1 MSLPKTFTIRLA
13 GGKTTEI
20 PSVGFG
26 TWASD
31 GSSPTSPAN
40 PVWIID
46 GLAFALDVGYRHLD
60 GAWFY
65 GVDNEIGEGLRKSSV
80 PREELFITSKIW
92 PNFYHPDAVEMCC
105 DKILEGMKVDHLDC
119 LLLHWPQAFAPTSL
133 EKLKGVSAGNAAS
146 MEQKGMQ
153 LNDKGDPVIDW
164 KHTSEPIAKAGGH
177 PEGSIVPTW
186 NAMKELVKKGKTRSI
201 GVSNFAIKD
210 LEALL
215 PHAQDVPISVNQI
228 ECHPWHPSNELVEF
242 GRKHG
247 IVTSCFSPF
256 AGQKADGATLIK
268 DLTVQKL
275 AKKNDMGVGQ
285 LLQSWAV
292 QRGTI
297 PLGKSG
303 NRGESSHGDSTSLL
317 TSTDRIKANFHV
329 QKLSDEDMQA
339 LNDLEI
345 PDGKGRTIDF
355 TEKWGIKLWQ
365 N

>member
-1 MSLPKTFTIRLA
+1 MALPKTFTIQVA
-13 GGKTTEI
+13 GGKTEI

-31 GSSPTSPAN
+31 GSSPTSPAD
-40 PVWIID
+40 PQWIID
-46 GLAFALDVGYRHLD
+46 GLAFALNSGYRHLD

-65 GVDNEIGEGLRKSSV
+65 GVDKEIGAGLRKSEV
-80 PREELFITSKIW
+80 PRDELFITSKIW

-105 DKILEGMKVDHLDC
+105 DKILQGMKVDHLDC
-119 LLLHWPQAFAPTSL
+119 LLLHWPQGFAPISL
-133 EKLKGVSAGNAAS
+133 DALREADSSNAAS
-146 MEQKGMQ
+146 MKKKGMK
-153 LNDKGDPVIDW
+153 LTESGGMIIDW
-164 KHTSEPIAKAGGH
+164 ERTSEPIAKAGGH
-177 PEGSIVPTW
+177 QGSIVPTW
-186 NAMKELVKKGKTRSI
+186 NAMKELVRKGKTRAI

-228 ECHPWHPSNELVEF
+228 EAHPWFPNNEVIAY
-242 GRKHG
+242 GKKHG

-268 DLTVQKL
+268 DPTVQKL
-275 AKKNDMGVGQ
+275 AEKNDMGVGQ

-303 NRGESSHGDSTSLL
+303 NK
-317 TSTDRIKANFHV
+317 DRIKANFSV
-329 QKLSDEDMQA
+329 RKLSDEDMQA

-345 PDGKGRTIDF
+345 PNGEGRTIDF
-355 TEKWGIKLWQ
+355 TEEWGVKLWQ

>member
-1 MSLPKTFTIRLA
+1 M
-13 GGKTTEI
+13 

-31 GSSPTSPAN
+31 GKSPTSPAD

-46 GLAFALDVGYRHLD
+46 GLAFALGVGYRHLD

-65 GVDNEIGEGLRKSSV
+65 GVDREIGEGVRKSKV
-80 PREELFITSKIW
+80 PRNELFICSKIW
-92 PNFYHPDAVEMCC
+92 PNFYHPDAVELCC
-105 DKILEGMKVDHLDC
+105 NKILEGMKVDYLDC
-119 LLLHWPQAFAPTSL
+119 LLLHWPQAFEPTSV
-133 EKLKGVSAGNAAS
+133 EYLKEASAGNAAS
-146 MEQKGMQ
+146 MAKKGMK
-153 LNDKGDPVIDW
+153 LTDSEGVIIDW

-177 PEGSIVPTW
+177 PEGSVVPTW
-186 NAMKELVKKGKTRSI
+186 NAMKELVRKGKARAI

-215 PHAQDVPISVNQI
+215 PHAQDVPISVNQV
-228 ECHPWHPSNELVEF
+228 EAHPWFPNNDVVDF

-247 IVTSCFSPF
+247 IITSCFSPF
-256 AGQKADGATLIK
+256 AGQKADGATLIQ
-268 DLTVQKL
+268 DPTVKQL

-292 QRGTI
+292 QRGTV

-303 NRGESSHGDSTSLL
+303 NKGKSALSLC
-317 TSTDRIKANFHV
+317 TNSAYHTQDRIKANFDV
-329 QKLSDEDMQA
+329 RKLSDEDMKA

-345 PDGKGRTIDF
+345 PNGEGRTIDF
-355 TEKWGIKLWQ
+355 TEEWGIKLWQ